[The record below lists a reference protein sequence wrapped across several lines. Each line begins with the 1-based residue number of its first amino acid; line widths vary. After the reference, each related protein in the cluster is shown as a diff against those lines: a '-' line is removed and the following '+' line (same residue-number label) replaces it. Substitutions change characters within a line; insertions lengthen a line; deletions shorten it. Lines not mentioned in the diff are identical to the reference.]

1 MTLTKS
7 YMATEVE
14 LLGFNNKQENQ
25 SKNNQGRLTAAE
37 FNQLV
42 DAVNANTTGVHKM
55 TQQIGGLSLSLQDSE
70 SAYDSLEVKDDKTI
84 YLILEE

>member
-1 MTLTKS
+1 
-7 YMATEVE
+7 MATEVE

-42 DAVNANTTGVHKM
+42 DAVNANTKDTHSL
-55 TQQIGGLSLSLQDSE
+55 TQQMNGLNLSLQDSE

-84 YLILEE
+84 YLILEEE

>member
-1 MTLTKS
+1 
-7 YMATEVE
+7 MATEVE

-42 DAVNANTTGVHKM
+42 DAVNANTKSTHSL
-55 TQQIGGLSLSLQDSE
+55 TQQMNGLNLSLQDSE

-84 YLILEE
+84 YLILEEE

>member
-1 MTLTKS
+1 
-7 YMATEVE
+7 MATEVE

-42 DAVNANTTGVHKM
+42 DAVNANTTGVHNVI
-55 TQQIGGLSLSLQDSE
+55 QQIGGLSLSLQDSE